1 MQKKNSSTN
10 IDSLD
15 EKVSINA
22 KNTTEAPTRVE
33 KTDKKPSSTKGRS
46 EKARSDKKRKKNQ
59 QSAAADKRSDG
70 GAFKYL
76 SGLLFAKMMRG
87 GASELRANAEE
98 VNRLNVFPVPD
109 GDTGDNMSMTID
121 SGVAALER
129 VESDDLGEVMNLASR
144 GMLLGARGNSGV
156 ILSQFFAGVAS
167 GFEHSDKADPAAVG
181 RALERG
187 VEQAY
192 ASVMTPT
199 EGTILTVAREA
210 VEYAVS
216 RITDRSTVS
225 SLFSDLVREMKRSVK
240 RTPERLAALREAGV
254 VDSGG
259 AGLFYIMDGINR
271 VLNGEKIETEPTRV
285 ENLRKNA
292 SFTAT
297 FDADSEMP
305 YGYCTELLVQLM
317 RRKCDIDNFDVAS
330 LKEYLA
336 QLGDSIVAFK
346 TESIVKIHVHT
357 RTPDR
362 VIAHALTF
370 GELISVKIEN
380 MSLEHSEIAL
390 GEPDANKKPKKRYA
404 VVAVTNGAGIDAI
417 YRELGCDATVSG
429 GQTQNPS
436 TRDFLDAFSE
446 IDAEHIF
453 VLPNN
458 SNIIMAANQAAEI
471 NTGAAVHVIPTRSV
485 GVGYAVLSTF
495 NFDADTPEE
504 ILAAAENTIAS
515 VVCASVTTAVRDT
528 EIGGLAIR
536 CGDTIGIIDKE
547 IAIAEPSRI
556 KATCALIDRL
566 LSGGNRFMLTV
577 LAGRDTEEDERG
589 AIEGYIASHYP
600 EVEYYLID
608 AGQDVYPYAFLA
620 E

>member
-1 MQKKNSSTN
+1 MKKSGTN
-10 IDSLD
+10 TDKRD
-15 EKVSINA
+15 ECAGEIA
-22 KNTTEAPTRVE
+22 ENTANTPTRVE
-33 KTDKKPSSTKGRS
+33 KTDKKAT
-46 EKARSDKKRKKNQ
+46 SDKGNSKA
-59 QSAAADKRSDG
+59 SHADKKKKKQKEKKRGKRNDG

-129 VESDDLGEVMNLASR
+129 IESDDLGEVMNAASR

-216 RITDRSTVS
+216 RITERSTVS

-271 VLNGEKIETEPTRV
+271 VLNGEKVEIEPTRV
-285 ENLRKNA
+285 EISEKNA
-292 SFTAT
+292 SMTTSFGP
-297 FDADSEMP
+297 DSDMP
-305 YGYCTELLVQLM
+305 YGYCTEMLVQLM
-317 RRKCDIDNFDVAS
+317 RAKCDIDEFDVGE
-330 LKEYLA
+330 LKGYLA
-336 QLGDSIVAFK
+336 SLGDSVVAFK

-357 RTPDR
+357 KTPDK
-362 VIAHALTF
+362 VIARCLTF

-380 MSLEHSEIAL
+380 MSLQHSEIAL
-390 GEPDANKKPKKRYA
+390 GEPDSKQYPKKRYA
-404 VVAVTNGAGIDAI
+404 VVAVTNGSGIDSI

-436 TRDFLDAFSE
+436 TSDFLDAFRHT
-446 IDAEHIF
+446 DAEHIL

-458 SNIIMAANQAAEI
+458 SNVIMAANQAAEI
-471 NTGAAVHVIPTRSV
+471 YTGAAVHVIPTKSV
-485 GVGYAVLSTF
+485 AAGYSVLSTL
-495 NFDADTPEE
+495 NFDADSPDE
-504 ILAAAENTIAS
+504 ILEAARNTVAS
-515 VVCASVTTAVRDT
+515 VVCASVTTAVRNT

-547 IAIAEPSRI
+547 IAVAEPTRI
-556 KATCALIDRL
+556 GATCALLDRL
-566 LSGGNRFMLTV
+566 LSGGERFMLTV
-577 LAGRDTEEDERG
+577 FCGRDSAEDERS
-589 AIEGYIASHYP
+589 AIEGYLTSRYP